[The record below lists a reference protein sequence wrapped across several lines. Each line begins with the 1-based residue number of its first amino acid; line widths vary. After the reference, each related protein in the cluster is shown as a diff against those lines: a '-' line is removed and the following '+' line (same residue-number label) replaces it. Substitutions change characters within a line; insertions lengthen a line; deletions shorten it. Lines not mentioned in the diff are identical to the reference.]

1 MERERDEN
9 WVRAMGR
16 GNLTWQVL
24 EKPKNF
30 LSASGFN
37 LYYSQTRTM
46 HGEATEFDKEKKNYI
61 QLNWKPL
68 KEEIKIQEKNSSI
81 QRNASTKFTSLFNH
95 SENTTNC
102 SKPKN

>member
-1 MERERDEN
+1 
-9 WVRAMGR
+9 
-16 GNLTWQVL
+16 
-24 EKPKNF
+24 
-30 LSASGFN
+30 
-37 LYYSQTRTM
+37 M

-68 KEEIKIQEKNSSI
+68 KEEIKIQEKNNSI

-95 SENTTNC
+95 SKNTTNC

>member
-1 MERERDEN
+1 VVDEKAQERERGKKNKGMEKKKKKKKRVLERERDEN

-37 LYYSQTRTM
+37 LYYR
-46 HGEATEFDKEKKNYI
+46 
-61 QLNWKPL
+61 
-68 KEEIKIQEKNSSI
+68 
-81 QRNASTKFTSLFNH
+81 
-95 SENTTNC
+95 
-102 SKPKN
+102 